1 MIAIEIEAP
10 IVDHR
15 INITSDQFPA
25 QLRLAKVIVMFNED
39 DLDASTQSVLA
50 SLRAKPAQVRGDG
63 MPMKR
68 EELYDRTG
76 PRS

>member
-1 MIAIEIEAP
+1 MITVEIEAP

-15 INITSDQFPA
+15 ISIISDQLPA
-25 QLRLAKVIVMFNED
+25 QSRMAKVIVMFNED
-39 DLDASTQSVLA
+39 DSDTSTHGALA
-50 SLRAKPAQVRGDG
+50 SRRAKPAQVRGVG

-76 PRS
+76 PC